1 MIEKYPQTETRSV
14 ILAKARE
21 LFLARGYHKT
31 TMRGIAEAAGISTGP
46 LYFYFRNKTEVFFY
60 ICIESFD
67 YLISEFGK
75 IGTREEHAAVRLR
88 DIYYAY
94 KEFYYKEPQQFEMM
108 HLALDPLSGIDLPSE
123 LVGKLKEKS
132 QVLIAVMEEVIKE
145 GINRQELRPVEP
157 RQLSLYL
164 YSVAEG
170 IFLSSHTGMLKSC
183 QVNLD
188 EMIDAAINLI
198 GFGMIECQ

>member
-1 MIEKYPQTETRSV
+1 MTEKYLQTDRREA

-21 LFLARGYHKT
+21 LFLAKGYHKT
-31 TMRGIAEAAGISTGP
+31 TMRGIAEAAEISTGP

-60 ICIESFD
+60 ICLESFD
-67 YLISEFGK
+67 YLISEFEK
-75 IGTREEHAAVRLR
+75 IGIREEHAAIRLR

-108 HLALDPLSGIDLPSE
+108 HLAIDPLAGIDLPSE
-123 LVGKLKEKS
+123 LLGKLKEKS
-132 QVLIAVMEEVIKE
+132 QALIAIMEEVIKE
-145 GINRQELRPVEP
+145 GINRHELRPVEP
-157 RQLSLYL
+157 RQLALYL

-170 IFLSSHTGMLKSC
+170 IFLSSHTGMLQSR

-198 GFGMIECQ
+198 GFGMIES